1 MGSADS
7 DAADS
12 LGTDDA
18 RVSWPGRTVTSGPRR
33 LYVARAESPGAPP
46 AVFVHGLGGSS
57 TNWVDLMGHLL
68 GHVDGHA
75 VDLPGHGRSP
85 APADGRC
92 DLDAHVAA
100 VVQYVEDLD
109 AGPVHLFG
117 NSMGGAIST
126 RIAAQRPDLV
136 RTLTLVS
143 PALPNLRPAKGSDP
157 KLAML
162 LVPGLSGVVQRRLER
177 ASPADRARAVI
188 EICFADPAVI
198 PPHRLAEAVAE
209 AERRQ
214 SLPWA
219 IPSLVGSLRGL
230 IRCYVDR
237 SPRNLWAQAAQVKAP
252 TLLIYGGRDRLVA
265 LSTATRAAATF
276 PDSRL
281 VTLDAVGHVA
291 MIEAATVVAE
301 AVLQFLAEDGVS
313 LTA

>member
-1 MGSADS
+1 MSSSATQGD
-7 DAADS
+7 DS
-12 LGTDDA
+12 LGPDGG
-18 RVSWPGRTVTSGPRR
+18 RVRWPGQTVTSGPRTV
-33 LYVARAESPGAPP
+33 YVARAESPGAAP

-57 TNWVDLMGHLL
+57 TNWVDLMGHLA
-68 GHVDGHA
+68 GQVDGHA
-75 VDLPGHGRSP
+75 IDLPGHGRSP
-85 APADGRC
+85 APADGRY

-100 VVQYVEDLD
+100 VVQYVEDLG
-109 AGPVHLFG
+109 AGPVHLLG

-126 RIAAQRPDLV
+126 RLAAQRPDLV

-177 ASPADRARAVI
+177 SSPAERARAVI
-188 EICFADPAVI
+188 EICFADPDAI
-198 PPHRLAEAVAE
+198 PPHRLREAIAE

-214 SLPWA
+214 TLPWA

-237 SPRNLWAQAAQVKAP
+237 SPRNLWAQAAQVTAP
-252 TLLIYGGRDRLVA
+252 TLLVYGRRDRLVA
-265 LSTATRAAATF
+265 VSTAARAAATF
-276 PDSRL
+276 PDNRL
-281 VTLDAVGHVA
+281 LMLDTVGHVA
-291 MIEAATVVAE
+291 MIEAAPVVAE
-301 AVLQFLAEDGVS
+301 AVLALLSDVGES